1 MSKITEPAI
10 IVWPMCQFQKD
21 YQTFE
26 KLGEG
31 HYGKVFSARRKESNS
46 KRNKDCRYV
55 FNEFTSKNRFD
66 IIFKDKLRFKANW
79 TKTYFQNIE
88 KTGMQIRKIGLPQ
101 NLFRV
106 MDLLLVFGSEKKLTF
121 CFL

>member
-46 KRNKDCRYV
+46 KRKKDYRYV
-55 FNEFTSKNRFD
+55 SKNS
-66 IIFKDKLRFKANW
+66 FKKMVQYHIYSR
-79 TKTYFQNIE
+79 
-88 KTGMQIRKIGLPQ
+88 
-101 NLFRV
+101 
-106 MDLLLVFGSEKKLTF
+106 
-121 CFL
+121 

>member
-10 IVWPMCQFQKD
+10 IVWPMCQFEKD

-46 KRNKDCRYV
+46 KRKKDYRYAFNKYV
-55 FNEFTSKNRFD
+55 SK
-66 IIFKDKLRFKANW
+66 IQCKLIYSR
-79 TKTYFQNIE
+79 
-88 KTGMQIRKIGLPQ
+88 
-101 NLFRV
+101 
-106 MDLLLVFGSEKKLTF
+106 
-121 CFL
+121 